1 MTLYES
7 DYINKGCTVEIL
19 YGEHRS
25 FNGVFKEFKV
35 VGMDTSQPRHLGR
48 YNYFIVDVYG
58 EHISFCQTSLR
69 LISKP
74 GYTRITRGKWV
85 ADYMLPNY
93 CTCDNRPSQPSVQCS
108 VSDGDSCNCC
118 VYCQSTCQ

>member
-35 VGMDTSQPRHLGR
+35 VGMDVEKSPHLGR
-48 YNYFIVDVYG
+48 YNYFIVNVYG
-58 EHISFCQTSLR
+58 EHISFCQTWLR
-69 LISKP
+69 LIDKP
-74 GYTRITRGKWV
+74 GYGKDIDGSWKPSYLL
-85 ADYMLPNY
+85 ATH

-118 VYCQSTCQ
+118 VYCQATCQ